1 MIVKNIRLQAVLLL
15 FTLFLHGCGKN
26 YTKDASWAMET
37 FGGLSLRQKVAQML
51 IYRMNMRF
59 LSSSSKKWKE
69 IQSLLETDGIGGVH
83 IWYGDVGTSLTLLN
97 KMQKYSDIPIL
108 VDADIEHGLYQ
119 RFPEGTELPP
129 FMALAA
135 TDDPDLAYAAGKI
148 VATEGRSVGIHWNFA
163 PVVDVNNNPRNPIIN
178 TRSFGEDPDQVSIYG
193 KAYIRGLQDHGML
206 ATAKHFPGHGDT
218 EKDSH
223 SSMAQIPSDALRL
236 WSVEINP
243 FINAISSDVDA
254 VMVSHVHA
262 PDYQFNADLPATLS
276 KFWVSNILKDS
287 LGFKGVV
294 VTDAMSMGG
303 ITNNYSD
310 SYGLIAAVNAGC
322 DFIIQNGDFKGSID
336 VIEQAVLDS
345 IIPEERIDESV
356 LKILRMK
363 EKIGLNGN
371 RFIEMKDAQG
381 SLKDSSFQITA
392 NRMAAKALTLVK
404 NETKFFPLE
413 LKKREKLYIIDIY
426 DHKNDHSESITTKA
440 LRELGANV
448 HSFQLDESDKKYV
461 SSSILKEIPKE
472 STVIV
477 NAFVSPSSYKNRITL
492 SKNQEKFIQSLAKKS
507 EKILLNSYGTPY
519 LIENFPMV
527 NNYICSWKGNRIMQN
542 AFVRALTGR
551 ENISGKLPI
560 TIPGVAERNFGI
572 PIRKK
577 PIWFTQEPAHES
589 GKKLKWVMPAEAGAD
604 VTALDLLLDEAIADS
619 AWPGNVL
626 LAAKDGQVFYHEANG
641 YHTYSHQRRMSP
653 SDIFDLAS
661 ISKAVSTTSAVMFLV
676 EQNKVSLDTKIHKI
690 IPQFSQKKDDSSSA
704 REKITLRHLLTH
716 TAGFP
721 AFKQYY
727 LMDIEAAD
735 ILADICNTELVYEP
749 ETKTIYSDLG
759 LILLGAVIESVAGM
773 PLDTFVAKH
782 LFEPMGMSTT
792 YYNPPQGKKRRIVP
806 TEIVSVY
813 RNGLIHGEVHDENAH
828 KLGGVAGHAGLF
840 STARDLAKFAQ
851 CMLQGGIYGNK
862 RIFKEKTVQQFTS
875 RTMVDSSS
883 SRCLGWDSPSGE
895 ASGGI
900 YLSDHSFGHTGYTG
914 TSLWIDPT
922 YDLFVILLTNAVHPH
937 RDRKSPKYFD
947 WRQRIHSA
955 VYESLGIT
963 EKNPKLIQKE
973 RWQQPVEDTLMVQ

>member
-1 MIVKNIRLQAVLLL
+1 MIGKNIRLQAVLLL

-108 VDADIEHGLYQ
+108 VDADIEYGLYQ

-135 TDDPDLAYAAGKI
+135 TGDPDLAYAAGKI
-148 VATEGRSVGIHWNFA
+148 VATESRSVGIHWNFA

-236 WSVEINP
+236 WSVEIKP

-276 KFWVSNILKDS
+276 KFWVSDILKDS

-336 VIEQAVLDS
+336 VIEQAVLDG
-345 IIPEERIDESV
+345 IIPEERIDESAF
-356 LKILRMK
+356 KILRMK

-392 NRMAAKALTLVK
+392 NRMAAEGLTLVK
-404 NETKFFPLE
+404 NETSFFPLK
-413 LKKREKLYIIDIY
+413 LAKLEKLYIIDLY
-426 DHKNDHSESITTKA
+426 DHENDHSESITTKA
-440 LRELGANV
+440 LRNLGANV
-448 HSFQLDESDKKYV
+448 RSFQLDESDKKYV
-461 SSSILKEIPKE
+461 ANAVLAEIPKE
-472 STVIV
+472 STVII
-477 NAFVSPSSYKNRITL
+477 NAFVSPLSHKNRITL
-492 SKNQEKFIQSLAKKS
+492 PEYQEKFIQSLSKKT
-507 EKILLNSYGTPY
+507 KGLLLNSYGSPY
-519 LIENFPMV
+519 LIEDFPMV
-527 NNYICSWKGNRIMQN
+527 DNYICSWKESSIMQN

-577 PIWFTQEPAHES
+577 PIWFVQEPARES
-589 GKKLKWVMPAEAGAD
+589 GKKLMWVLPAEAKAD
-604 VTALDLLLDEAIADS
+604 VSALELLLDQAIADS

-626 LAAKDGQVFYHEANG
+626 LAAREGQVFYHDASG
-641 YHTYSHQRRMSP
+641 FHTYSKRRRMSP

-661 ISKAVSTTSAVMFLV
+661 ISKAVSTTSAVMLLV
-676 EQNKVSLDTKIHKI
+676 EQNKISLDTQIKKI

-704 REKITLRHLLTH
+704 REKITVKHLLTH

-727 LMDIEAAD
+727 LMDIEAED
-735 ILADICNTELVYEP
+735 ILADICNTELVYDP
-749 ETKTIYSDLG
+749 GTKTIYSDLG

-782 LFEPMGMSTT
+782 LFEPLGMSTSF
-792 YYNPPQGKKRRIVP
+792 YNPPDDKRKRIVP
-806 TEIVSVY
+806 TEIVSGY
-813 RNGLIHGEVHDENAH
+813 RSGLIHGEVHDENAH

-840 STARDLAKFAQ
+840 STASELARFAQ
-851 CMLQGGIYGNK
+851 MMLNNGQYGKK
-862 RIFKEKTVQQFTS
+862 RIFKEKTVRQFTQ
-875 RTMVDSSS
+875 RAMVDTSS
-883 SRCLGWDSPSGE
+883 SRCLGWDSPSGN
-895 ASGGI
+895 ASGGV
-900 YLSDHSFGHTGYTG
+900 YQSGNSYGHTGYTG
-914 TSLWIDPT
+914 TSLWIDPDH
-922 YDLFVILLTNAVHPH
+922 DLFVILLTNAVHP
-937 RDRKSPKYFD
+937 DRSYKDPTYFD

-963 EKNPKLIQKE
+963 KQNPKLTWRKQ
-973 RWQQPVEDTLMVQ
+973 W

>member
-1 MIVKNIRLQAVLLL
+1 MIGKNIRLQTILFL
-15 FTLFLHGCGKN
+15 FTLFLNGCGKN

-37 FGGLSLRQKVAQML
+37 FGKLSLRQKIAQML

-59 LSSSSKKWKE
+59 LSSSSKKWQE
-69 IQSLLETDGIGGVH
+69 IQSLIETDGIGGIHV
-83 IWYGDVGTSLTLLN
+83 WYGDVGTSLTMLN
-97 KMQKYSDIPIL
+97 KMQKYSHIPIL

-135 TDDPDLAYAAGKI
+135 TGDPDLIYAAGKI
-148 VATEGRSVGIHWNFA
+148 VATEGRSVGIHLNFA

-178 TRSFGEDPDQVSIYG
+178 IRSFGEDPDQVSIYG

-223 SSMAQIPSDALRL
+223 SSLAQIPSDALRL
-236 WSVEINP
+236 WTIEIKP
-243 FINAISSDVDA
+243 FTNAIRSGVDA

-276 KFWVSNILKDS
+276 KFWVTDILKDS

-303 ITNNYSD
+303 ITNSYSD

-322 DFIIQNGDFKGSID
+322 DFIIQNDDFKGSID
-336 VIEQAVLDS
+336 VIEQAVIDG
-345 IIPEERIDESV
+345 IIPEERIDESA

-363 EKIGLNGN
+363 EKIDLNN
-371 RFIEMKDAQG
+371 NSVIEMTDAQG
-381 SLKDSSFQITA
+381 SLRDSSFQITA
-392 NRMAAKALTLVK
+392 NRMAAQALTLVK
-404 NETKFFPLE
+404 NETKFFPLK
-413 LKKREKLYIIDIY
+413 LKKMEKLYIVDIY

-440 LRELGANV
+440 LRNLGANV

-492 SKNQEKFIQSLAKKS
+492 SRNQEKFIKSLAKKS
-507 EKILLNSYGTPY
+507 KKILLNSYGNPY

-527 NNYICSWKGNRIMQN
+527 NNYICSWKGNKIMQN
-542 AFVRALTGR
+542 AFVRAVTGR

-560 TIPGVAERNFGI
+560 TIPGVANKNFGI
-572 PIRKK
+572 MVNKK
-577 PIWFTQEPAHES
+577 PIWFHQKPIQERGE
-589 GKKLKWVMPAEAGAD
+589 KLKWVMPGETGAN
-604 VTALDLLLDEAIADS
+604 VTALDMLLDEAIADS

-641 YHTYSHQRRMSP
+641 YHTYSQQRRMSP
-653 SDIFDLAS
+653 SDIFDIAS
-661 ISKAVSTTSAVMFLV
+661 VSKAVSTTSAVMLLV
-676 EQNKVSLDTKIHKI
+676 EKNKISLDMKVYKI
-690 IPQFSQKKDDSSSA
+690 IPQLTQKKDKASKA
-704 REKITLRHLLTH
+704 RKNITVKHLLTH

-721 AFKQYY
+721 AFKKYY
-727 LMDIEAAD
+727 LMDIETMD
-735 ILADICNTELVYEP
+735 ILADICDTKLLYEP
-749 ETKTIYSDLG
+749 GTKTIYSDLG
-759 LILLGAVIESVAGM
+759 LILLGKVVESIAGM
-773 PLDTFVAKH
+773 PLDAFITKNLFQRLDMDNTF
-782 LFEPMGMSTT
+782 
-792 YYNPPQGKKRRIVP
+792 YNPPAHKLRRIVP
-806 TEIVSVY
+806 TEIVSGY
-813 RNGLIHGEVHDENAH
+813 RSGLIHGEVHDENAH
-828 KLGGVAGHAGLF
+828 KLDGVAGHAGLF
-840 STARDLAKFAQ
+840 STAGDLAKFSQ
-851 CMLQGGIYGNK
+851 CMLQGGIYGKK
-862 RIFKEKTVQQFTS
+862 RFFKEKTVQQFTS
-875 RTMVDSSS
+875 QSLVDSSS

-900 YLSDHSFGHTGYTG
+900 YISDNSYGHTGYTG

-922 YDLFVILLTNAVHPH
+922 HDLFVILLTNAVHPN
-937 RDRKSPKYFD
+937 RDRKTPKYFD

-963 EKNPKLIQKE
+963 AKNTKLILKE
-973 RWQQPVEDTLMVQ
+973 RWQQPVKDTLSAQ

>member
-1 MIVKNIRLQAVLLL
+1 MIGKNIRLQAVLLL

-108 VDADIEHGLYQ
+108 VDADIEYGLYQ

-135 TDDPDLAYAAGKI
+135 TGDPDLAYAAGKI
-148 VATEGRSVGIHWNFA
+148 VATESRSVGIHWNFA

-236 WSVEINP
+236 WSVEIKP

-276 KFWVSNILKDS
+276 KFWVSDILKDS

-336 VIEQAVLDS
+336 VIEQAVLDG
-345 IIPEERIDESV
+345 IIPEERIDESAF
-356 LKILRMK
+356 KILRMK

-392 NRMAAKALTLVK
+392 NRMAAEGLTLVK
-404 NETKFFPLE
+404 NETSFFPLK
-413 LKKREKLYIIDIY
+413 LAKQEKLYIIDLY
-426 DHKNDHSESITTKA
+426 DHENDHSESITTKA
-440 LRELGANV
+440 LRNLGANV
-448 HSFQLDESDKKYV
+448 RSFQLDESDKKYV
-461 SSSILKEIPKE
+461 ANAVLAEIPKE
-472 STVIV
+472 STVII
-477 NAFVSPSSYKNRITL
+477 NAFVSPLSHKNRITL
-492 SKNQEKFIQSLAKKS
+492 PEYQEKFIQSLSKKT
-507 EKILLNSYGTPY
+507 KGLLLNSYGSPY
-519 LIENFPMV
+519 LIEDFPMV
-527 NNYICSWKGNRIMQN
+527 DNYICSWKESSIMQN

-577 PIWFTQEPAHES
+577 PIWFVQEPARES
-589 GKKLKWVMPAEAGAD
+589 GKKLMWVLPAEAKAD
-604 VTALDLLLDEAIADS
+604 VSALELLLDQAIADS

-626 LAAKDGQVFYHEANG
+626 LAAREGQVFYHDASG
-641 YHTYSHQRRMSP
+641 FHTYSKRRRMSP

-661 ISKAVSTTSAVMFLV
+661 ISKAVSTTSAVMLLV
-676 EQNKVSLDTKIHKI
+676 EQNKISLDTQIKKI

-704 REKITLRHLLTH
+704 REKITVKHLLTH

-735 ILADICNTELVYEP
+735 ILSDICNTELVYDP
-749 ETKTIYSDLG
+749 GTKTIYSDLG

-782 LFEPMGMSTT
+782 LFEPLGMSTSF
-792 YYNPPQGKKRRIVP
+792 YNPPDDKRKRIVP
-806 TEIVSVY
+806 TEIVSGY
-813 RNGLIHGEVHDENAH
+813 RSGLIHGEVHDENAH

-840 STARDLAKFAQ
+840 STASELARFAQ
-851 CMLQGGIYGNK
+851 MMLNNGQYGKK
-862 RIFKEKTVQQFTS
+862 RIFKEKTVRQFTQ
-875 RTMVDSSS
+875 RAMVDTSS
-883 SRCLGWDSPSGE
+883 SRCLGWDSPSGN
-895 ASGGI
+895 ASGGV
-900 YLSDHSFGHTGYTG
+900 YQSGNSYGHTGYTG
-914 TSLWIDPT
+914 TSLWIDPDH
-922 YDLFVILLTNAVHPH
+922 DLFVILLTNAVHP
-937 RDRKSPKYFD
+937 DRSYKDPTYFD

-963 EKNPKLIQKE
+963 KQNPKLTWRKQ
-973 RWQQPVEDTLMVQ
+973 W

>member
-1 MIVKNIRLQAVLLL
+1 MIGKNIRLHTILFL
-15 FTLFLHGCGKN
+15 FTLFLNGCGKN

-37 FGGLSLRQKVAQML
+37 FGKLSLRQKIAQML

-59 LSSSSKKWKE
+59 LSSSSKKWQE
-69 IQSLLETDGIGGVH
+69 IQSLIETDGIGGIH
-83 IWYGDVGTSLTLLN
+83 IWYGDVGTSLTMLN
-97 KMQKYSDIPIL
+97 KMQKYSHIPIL

-135 TDDPDLAYAAGKI
+135 TGDPDLIYAAGKI
-148 VATEGRSVGIHWNFA
+148 VATEGRSVGIHLNFA

-178 TRSFGEDPDQVSIYG
+178 IRSFGEDPDQVSIYG

-223 SSMAQIPSDALRL
+223 SSLAQIPSDALRL
-236 WSVEINP
+236 WTIEIKP
-243 FINAISSDVDA
+243 FTNAIRSGVDA
-254 VMVSHVHA
+254 VMISHVHA

-276 KFWVSNILKDS
+276 KFWVTDILKDS

-303 ITNNYSD
+303 ITNSYSD

-322 DFIIQNGDFKGSID
+322 DFIIQNDDFKGSID
-336 VIEQAVLDS
+336 VIEQAVIDG
-345 IIPEERIDESV
+345 IIPEERIDESA

-363 EKIGLNGN
+363 EKIDLNN
-371 RFIEMKDAQG
+371 NSVIEMIDAQG
-381 SLKDSSFQITA
+381 SLRDSSFQITA
-392 NRMAAKALTLVK
+392 NRMATQALTLVK
-404 NETKFFPLE
+404 NETKFFPLK
-413 LKKREKLYIIDIY
+413 LKKMEKLYIVDIY

-440 LRELGANV
+440 LRNLGANV

-477 NAFVSPSSYKNRITL
+477 NAFVSPSSNKNRITL
-492 SKNQEKFIQSLAKKS
+492 SRSQEIFIKSLAKKTK
-507 EKILLNSYGTPY
+507 KILLNSYGNPY

-527 NNYICSWKGNRIMQN
+527 KNYICSWKGNKIMQN
-542 AFVRALTGR
+542 AFVRAVTGR

-560 TIPGVAERNFGI
+560 TIPGVANKNFGI
-572 PIRKK
+572 MVNKK
-577 PIWFTQEPAHES
+577 PIWFYQKPIQERGE
-589 GKKLKWVMPAEAGAD
+589 KLKWVMPAEVGAD

-653 SDIFDLAS
+653 SDIFDIAS
-661 ISKAVSTTSAVMFLV
+661 VSKAVSTTSAVMLLL
-676 EQNKVSLDTKIHKI
+676 EKNKVSLDMKVYKI
-690 IPQFSQKKDDSSSA
+690 IPQLIQKKDKASKA
-704 REKITLRHLLTH
+704 RKNITIKHLLTH

-727 LMDIEAAD
+727 LMDIETKD
-735 ILADICNTELVYEP
+735 ILTDICDTELLYEP
-749 ETKTIYSDLG
+749 GTKTIYSDLG
-759 LILLGAVIESVAGM
+759 LILLGKVVESIAGM
-773 PLDTFVAKH
+773 SLDAFMAKNLFQRLNMDNTF
-782 LFEPMGMSTT
+782 
-792 YYNPPQGKKRRIVP
+792 YNPPDHKLRRIVP
-806 TEIVSVY
+806 TEIVSGY
-813 RNGLIHGEVHDENAH
+813 RSGLIHGEVHDENAH

-840 STARDLAKFAQ
+840 STAGDLAKFSQ
-851 CMLQGGIYGNK
+851 CMLQGGIYGKK
-862 RIFKEKTVQQFTS
+862 RFFKEKTIQQFTAQS
-875 RTMVDSSS
+875 LVDSSS

-900 YLSDHSFGHTGYTG
+900 YISDKSYGHTGYTG

-922 YDLFVILLTNAVHPH
+922 HDLFVILLTNAVHPN
-937 RDRKSPKYFD
+937 RNRKTPKYFD

-963 EKNPKLIQKE
+963 EKNTKLILKE
-973 RWQQPVEDTLMVQ
+973 RWQQPVKDTLSAQ

>member
-1 MIVKNIRLQAVLLL
+1 MIGKNIRLQAVLLL

-135 TDDPDLAYAAGKI
+135 TGDPDLAYAAGKI

-236 WSVEINP
+236 WSVEIKP

-276 KFWVSNILKDS
+276 KFWVSDILKDS

-336 VIEQAVLDS
+336 VIEQAVLDG
-345 IIPEERIDESV
+345 IIPEERIDESAF
-356 LKILRMK
+356 KILRMK

-392 NRMAAKALTLVK
+392 NRMAAEGLTLVK
-404 NETKFFPLE
+404 NETSFFPLK
-413 LKKREKLYIIDIY
+413 LAKQEKLYIIDLY

-440 LRELGANV
+440 LRNLGANV
-448 HSFQLDESDKKYV
+448 RSFQLDKSDKKYV
-461 SSSILKEIPKE
+461 ANAVLAEIPKE
-472 STVIV
+472 STVII
-477 NAFVSPSSYKNRITL
+477 NAFVSPLSHKNRITL
-492 SKNQEKFIQSLAKKS
+492 PEYQEKFIQSLSKKT
-507 EKILLNSYGTPY
+507 KGLLLNSYGSPY
-519 LIENFPMV
+519 LIEDFPMV
-527 NNYICSWKGNRIMQN
+527 DNYICSWKESSIMQN

-577 PIWFTQEPAHES
+577 PIWFVQEPARES
-589 GKKLKWVMPAEAGAD
+589 GKKLMWVLPAEAKAD
-604 VTALDLLLDEAIADS
+604 VSALELLLDQAIADS

-626 LAAKDGQVFYHEANG
+626 LAAREGQVFYHDASG
-641 YHTYSHQRRMSP
+641 FHTYSKRRRMSP

-661 ISKAVSTTSAVMFLV
+661 ISKAVSTTSAVMLLV
-676 EQNKVSLDTKIHKI
+676 EQNKISLDTQIKKI

-704 REKITLRHLLTH
+704 REKITVKHLLTH

-735 ILADICNTELVYEP
+735 ILADICNTELVYDP
-749 ETKTIYSDLG
+749 GTKTIYSDLG

-782 LFEPMGMSTT
+782 LFEPLGMSTSF
-792 YYNPPQGKKRRIVP
+792 YNPPDDKRKRIVP
-806 TEIVSVY
+806 TEVVSGY
-813 RNGLIHGEVHDENAH
+813 RSGLIHGEVHDENAH

-840 STARDLAKFAQ
+840 STASELARFAQ
-851 CMLQGGIYGNK
+851 MMLNNGQYGKK
-862 RIFKEKTVQQFTS
+862 RIFKEKTVRQFTQ
-875 RTMVDSSS
+875 RAMVDTSS
-883 SRCLGWDSPSGE
+883 SRCLGWDSPSGN
-895 ASGGI
+895 ASGGV
-900 YLSDHSFGHTGYTG
+900 YQSGNSYGHTGYTG
-914 TSLWIDPT
+914 TSLWIDPDH
-922 YDLFVILLTNAVHPH
+922 DLFVILLTNAVHP
-937 RDRKSPKYFD
+937 DRSYKDPTYFD

-963 EKNPKLIQKE
+963 KQNPKLTWRKQ
-973 RWQQPVEDTLMVQ
+973 W

>member
-1 MIVKNIRLQAVLLL
+1 MIGKNIRLQAVLLL

-135 TDDPDLAYAAGKI
+135 TGDPDLAYAAGKI
-148 VATEGRSVGIHWNFA
+148 VATESRSVGIHWNFA

-236 WSVEINP
+236 WSVEIKP

-336 VIEQAVLDS
+336 VIEQAVLDG
-345 IIPEERIDESV
+345 IIPEERIDESAF
-356 LKILRMK
+356 KILRMK

-392 NRMAAKALTLVK
+392 NRMAAEGLTLVK
-404 NETKFFPLE
+404 NETSFFPLK
-413 LKKREKLYIIDIY
+413 LAKLEKLYIIDLY

-440 LRELGANV
+440 LRNLGANV
-448 HSFQLDESDKKYV
+448 RSFQLDKSDKKYV
-461 SSSILKEIPKE
+461 ANAVLAEIPKE
-472 STVIV
+472 STVII
-477 NAFVSPSSYKNRITL
+477 NAFVSPLSHKNRITL
-492 SKNQEKFIQSLAKKS
+492 PEYQEKFIQSLSKKT
-507 EKILLNSYGTPY
+507 KGLLLNSYGSPY
-519 LIENFPMV
+519 LIEDFPMV
-527 NNYICSWKGNRIMQN
+527 DNYICSWKESSIMQN

-577 PIWFTQEPAHES
+577 PIWFVQEPARES
-589 GKKLKWVMPAEAGAD
+589 GKKLMWVLPAEAKAD
-604 VTALDLLLDEAIADS
+604 VSALELLLDQAIADS

-626 LAAKDGQVFYHEANG
+626 LAAREGQVFYHDASG
-641 YHTYSHQRRMSP
+641 FHTYSKRRRMSP

-661 ISKAVSTTSAVMFLV
+661 ISKAVSTTSAVMLLV
-676 EQNKVSLDTKIHKI
+676 EQNKISLDTQIKKI

-704 REKITLRHLLTH
+704 REKITVKHLLTH

-721 AFKQYY
+721 PFKQYY

-735 ILADICNTELVYEP
+735 ILADICNTELVHDP
-749 ETKTIYSDLG
+749 GTKTIYSDLG

-782 LFEPMGMSTT
+782 LFEPLGMSTSF
-792 YYNPPQGKKRRIVP
+792 YNPPDDKRKRIVP
-806 TEIVSVY
+806 TEIVSGY
-813 RNGLIHGEVHDENAH
+813 RSGLIHGEVHDENAH

-840 STARDLAKFAQ
+840 STASELARFAQ
-851 CMLQGGIYGNK
+851 MMLNNGQYGKK
-862 RIFKEKTVQQFTS
+862 RIFKEKTVRQFTQ
-875 RTMVDSSS
+875 RAMVDTSS
-883 SRCLGWDSPSGE
+883 SRCLGWDSPSGN
-895 ASGGI
+895 ASGGV
-900 YLSDHSFGHTGYTG
+900 YQSGNSYGHTGYTG
-914 TSLWIDPT
+914 TSLWIDPDH
-922 YDLFVILLTNAVHPH
+922 DLFVILLTNAVHP
-937 RDRKSPKYFD
+937 DRSYKDPTYFD

-963 EKNPKLIQKE
+963 KQNPKLTWRKQ
-973 RWQQPVEDTLMVQ
+973 W

>member
-1 MIVKNIRLQAVLLL
+1 MIGKNIRLQAVLLL

-135 TDDPDLAYAAGKI
+135 TGDPDLAYAAGKI
-148 VATEGRSVGIHWNFA
+148 VATESRSVGIHWNFA

-236 WSVEINP
+236 WSVEIKP

-276 KFWVSNILKDS
+276 KFWVSDILKDS

-336 VIEQAVLDS
+336 VIEQAVLDG
-345 IIPEERIDESV
+345 IIPEERIDESAF
-356 LKILRMK
+356 KILRMK

-392 NRMAAKALTLVK
+392 NRMAAEGLTLVK
-404 NETKFFPLE
+404 NETSFFPLK
-413 LKKREKLYIIDIY
+413 LAKQEKLYIIDLY
-426 DHKNDHSESITTKA
+426 DHENDHSESITTKA
-440 LRELGANV
+440 LRNLGANV
-448 HSFQLDESDKKYV
+448 RSFQLDESDKKYV
-461 SSSILKEIPKE
+461 ANAVLAEIPKE
-472 STVIV
+472 STVII
-477 NAFVSPSSYKNRITL
+477 NAFVSPLSHKNRITL
-492 SKNQEKFIQSLAKKS
+492 PEYQEKFIQSLSKKT
-507 EKILLNSYGTPY
+507 KGLLLNSYGSPY
-519 LIENFPMV
+519 LIEDFPMV
-527 NNYICSWKGNRIMQN
+527 DNYICSWKESSIMQN

-577 PIWFTQEPAHES
+577 PIWFVQEPARES
-589 GKKLKWVMPAEAGAD
+589 GKKLMWVLPAEAKAD
-604 VTALDLLLDEAIADS
+604 VSALELLLDQAIADS

-626 LAAKDGQVFYHEANG
+626 LAAREGQVFYHDASG
-641 YHTYSHQRRMSP
+641 FHTYSKRRRMSP

-661 ISKAVSTTSAVMFLV
+661 ISKAVSTTSAVMLLV
-676 EQNKVSLDTKIHKI
+676 EQNKISLDTQIKKI

-704 REKITLRHLLTH
+704 REKITVKHLLTH

-735 ILADICNTELVYEP
+735 ILADICNTELVYDP
-749 ETKTIYSDLG
+749 GTKTIYSDLG
-759 LILLGAVIESVAGM
+759 LILLGAMIESVAGM
-773 PLDTFVAKH
+773 SLDTFVAKH
-782 LFEPMGMSTT
+782 LFEPLGMSTSF
-792 YYNPPQGKKRRIVP
+792 YNPPDDKRKRIVP
-806 TEIVSVY
+806 TEIVSGY
-813 RNGLIHGEVHDENAH
+813 RSGLIHGEVHDENAH

-840 STARDLAKFAQ
+840 STASELARFAQ
-851 CMLQGGIYGNK
+851 MMLNNGQYGKK
-862 RIFKEKTVQQFTS
+862 RIFKEKTVRQFTQ
-875 RTMVDSSS
+875 RAMVDTSS
-883 SRCLGWDSPSGE
+883 SRCLGWDSPSGN
-895 ASGGI
+895 ASGGV
-900 YLSDHSFGHTGYTG
+900 YQSGNSYGHTGYTG
-914 TSLWIDPT
+914 TSLWIDPDH
-922 YDLFVILLTNAVHPH
+922 DLFVILLTNAVHP
-937 RDRKSPKYFD
+937 DRSYKDPTYFD

-963 EKNPKLIQKE
+963 KQNPKLTWRKQ
-973 RWQQPVEDTLMVQ
+973 W

>member
-69 IQSLLETDGIGGVH
+69 IESLLETDGIGGIH

-97 KMQKYSDIPIL
+97 KMQKYSNIPIL

-135 TDDPDLAYAAGKI
+135 TGDPDLAYAAGKI

-193 KAYIRGLQDHGML
+193 KAYIHGLQDHGML

-223 SSMAQIPSDALRL
+223 SSLAQIPSDALRL
-236 WSVEINP
+236 WTIEIKP
-243 FINAISSDVDA
+243 FTNAIRSGVDA

-276 KFWVSNILKDS
+276 KFWVTDILKDS

-303 ITNNYSD
+303 ITNSYSD

-322 DFIIQNGDFKGSID
+322 DFIIQNDDFKGSID
-336 VIEQAVLDS
+336 VIEQAVIDG
-345 IIPEERIDESV
+345 IIPEERIDESA

-363 EKIGLNGN
+363 EKIDLNN
-371 RFIEMKDAQG
+371 NSVIEMTDAQG
-381 SLKDSSFQITA
+381 SLRDSSFQITA
-392 NRMAAKALTLVK
+392 NRMATQALTLVK
-404 NETKFFPLE
+404 NETKFFPLK
-413 LKKREKLYIIDIY
+413 LKKMEKLYIVDIY

-440 LRELGANV
+440 LRNLGANV

-477 NAFVSPSSYKNRITL
+477 NAFVSPSSNKNRITL
-492 SKNQEKFIQSLAKKS
+492 SRSQEKFIKSLAKKTK
-507 EKILLNSYGTPY
+507 KILLNSYGNPY

-527 NNYICSWKGNRIMQN
+527 KNYICSWKGNKIMQN
-542 AFVRALTGR
+542 AFVRAVTGR

-560 TIPGVAERNFGI
+560 TIPGVANKNFGI
-572 PIRKK
+572 MVNKK
-577 PIWFTQEPAHES
+577 PIWFYQKPIQERGE
-589 GKKLKWVMPAEAGAD
+589 KLKWVMPAEVGAD

-653 SDIFDLAS
+653 SDIFDIAS
-661 ISKAVSTTSAVMFLV
+661 VSKAVSTTSAVMLLL
-676 EQNKVSLDTKIHKI
+676 EKNKVSLDMKVYKI
-690 IPQFSQKKDDSSSA
+690 IPQLIQKKDKASKA
-704 REKITLRHLLTH
+704 RKNITIKHLLTH

-727 LMDIEAAD
+727 RMDIETKD
-735 ILADICNTELVYEP
+735 ILTDICDTELLYEP
-749 ETKTIYSDLG
+749 GTKTIYSDLG
-759 LILLGAVIESVAGM
+759 LILLGKVVESIAGVS
-773 PLDTFVAKH
+773 LDAFITKNLFQRLNMDNTF
-782 LFEPMGMSTT
+782 
-792 YYNPPQGKKRRIVP
+792 YNPPDHKLRRIVP
-806 TEIVSVY
+806 TEIVSGY
-813 RNGLIHGEVHDENAH
+813 RSGLIHGEVHDENAH

-840 STARDLAKFAQ
+840 STAGDLAKFSQ

-862 RIFKEKTVQQFTS
+862 RIFKEKTIQQFTAQS
-875 RTMVDSSS
+875 LVDSSS

-900 YLSDHSFGHTGYTG
+900 YISDNSYGHTGYTG

-922 YDLFVILLTNAVHPH
+922 HDLFVILLTNAVHPN
-937 RDRKSPKYFD
+937 RDRKTPKYFD

-955 VYESLGIT
+955 IYESLGIT
-963 EKNPKLIQKE
+963 KKNTKLILKE
-973 RWQQPVEDTLMVQ
+973 RWQQPVKDTLSAQ

>member
-1 MIVKNIRLQAVLLL
+1 
-15 FTLFLHGCGKN
+15 
-26 YTKDASWAMET
+26 
-37 FGGLSLRQKVAQML
+37 
-51 IYRMNMRF
+51 
-59 LSSSSKKWKE
+59 
-69 IQSLLETDGIGGVH
+69 
-83 IWYGDVGTSLTLLN
+83 
-97 KMQKYSDIPIL
+97 
-108 VDADIEHGLYQ
+108 
-119 RFPEGTELPP
+119 
-129 FMALAA
+129 
-135 TDDPDLAYAAGKI
+135 
-148 VATEGRSVGIHWNFA
+148 
-163 PVVDVNNNPRNPIIN
+163 
-178 TRSFGEDPDQVSIYG
+178 
-193 KAYIRGLQDHGML
+193 ML

-440 LRELGANV
+440 LRNLGANV

-477 NAFVSPSSYKNRITL
+477 NAFVSPSSNKNRITL
-492 SKNQEKFIQSLAKKS
+492 SRSQEKFIKSLAKKTK
-507 EKILLNSYGTPY
+507 KILLNSYGNPY

-527 NNYICSWKGNRIMQN
+527 KNYICSWKGNKIMQN
-542 AFVRALTGR
+542 AFVRAVTGR

-560 TIPGVAERNFGI
+560 TIPGVANKNFGI
-572 PIRKK
+572 MVNKK
-577 PIWFTQEPAHES
+577 PIWFYQKPIQERGE
-589 GKKLKWVMPAEAGAD
+589 KLKWVMPVEVGAD

-653 SDIFDLAS
+653 SDIFDIAS
-661 ISKAVSTTSAVMFLV
+661 VSKAVSTTSAVMLLL
-676 EQNKVSLDTKIHKI
+676 EKNKVSLDMKVYKI
-690 IPQFSQKKDDSSSA
+690 IPQLIQKKDKASKA
-704 REKITLRHLLTH
+704 RKNITIKHLLTH

-727 LMDIEAAD
+727 RMDIETKD
-735 ILADICNTELVYEP
+735 ILTDICDTELLYEP
-749 ETKTIYSDLG
+749 GTKTIYSDLG
-759 LILLGAVIESVAGM
+759 LILLGKVVESIAGVS
-773 PLDTFVAKH
+773 LDAFITKNLFQRLNMDNTF
-782 LFEPMGMSTT
+782 
-792 YYNPPQGKKRRIVP
+792 YNPPDHKLRRIVP
-806 TEIVSVY
+806 TEIVSGY
-813 RNGLIHGEVHDENAH
+813 RSGLIHGEVHDENAH

-840 STARDLAKFAQ
+840 STAGDLAKFSQ

-862 RIFKEKTVQQFTS
+862 RIFKEKTIQQFTAQS
-875 RTMVDSSS
+875 LVDSSS
-883 SRCLGWDSPSGE
+883 SRCLGWDSPSRE

-900 YLSDHSFGHTGYTG
+900 YISDNSYGHTGYTG

-922 YDLFVILLTNAVHPH
+922 HDLFVILLTNAVHPN
-937 RDRKSPKYFD
+937 RNRKTPKYFD

-955 VYESLGIT
+955 IYESLGIT
-963 EKNPKLIQKE
+963 KKNTKLILKE
-973 RWQQPVEDTLMVQ
+973 RWQQPVKDTLSAQ